1 MKNKYTLPAK
11 IFLAFIFGGNAVLFI
26 ALIAWAIGE
35 AM

>member
-1 MKNKYTLPAK
+1 MKKKYTLPAK

-26 ALIAWAIGE
+26 AFIAWAIRE